1 MKHIKSQTHKISV
14 MSWNDYERNKAAKTS
29 VEKVLNGNYRKR
41 AYENRHYMKM
51 IGEVAFITTT

>member
-1 MKHIKSQTHKISV
+1 MKHIKSQTHKVSV

-29 VEKVLNGNYRKR
+29 VEKALNENYRKK
-41 AYENRHYMKM
+41 ANEARHYMKI